1 MPTQFRIKIGAAK
14 LRKAPDSAEHV
25 LILGPADVLTK
36 LAEQGGGVWW
46 NMQLANPGVAPVAGW
61 IKAELLAPLG
71 GGLTPLNLQD
81 FVAQAED
88 SARVRGVNR
97 DYLLAVAEIESGI
110 ANKERDQPP
119 GIGPFMFGEAVW
131 SSVVNR
137 HPELQVQVH
146 DRANPQMQ
154 AIVAAQLTKDN
165 QDALAASFE
174 PKRLPSGAE
183 LYLAHWLGSACAVA
197 VLRAGTSA
205 AIGDPI
211 RIHYSGASDGQAE
224 FDRLVKAYDKRLR
237 NNGAFRTVAEVMT
250 GIEDELNSAATAA
263 LAKASPFLKLSTH
276 APGPIQGEPPW
287 LGIART
293 EFARGITEFPGN
305 SANPEILKYF
315 DFTRLETRTDET
327 PWCAAFVAYCVG
339 KAVDPTATKGTFS
352 ARAADWLQWGFAT
365 GRPVIGSVAVTKP
378 LSANSSGHVAFV
390 IGEDGTHIQLLGG
403 NQSNAVTDQLRVKK
417 ADVRSFQWR
426 NP

>member
-14 LRKAPDSAEHV
+14 LRKGPDSAEHV

-36 LAEQGGGVWW
+36 LGEQAGGVWW

-61 IKAELLAPLG
+61 IKAELLAPLDEE
-71 GGLTPLNLQD
+71 LAPLNLQS
-81 FVAQAED
+81 FVEQAED
-88 SARVRGVNR
+88 SARMRGVNR
-97 DYLLAVAEIESGI
+97 DYLLAIAEIESGI
-110 ANKERDQPP
+110 ANKDRDQPP
-119 GIGPFMFGEAVW
+119 GLGPFMFSEPVW
-131 SSVVNR
+131 SSIVNR
-137 HPELQVQVH
+137 HPELSVQVH
-146 DRANPQMQ
+146 DRAVPQLQ

-165 QDALAASFE
+165 QDELAASFE

-183 LYLAHWLGSACAVA
+183 LYMAHWLGSSCTVA
-197 VLRAGTSA
+197 VLRAGASA

-211 RIHYSGASDGQAE
+211 RIHFAGTSDGQAE
-224 FDRLVKAYDKRLR
+224 LDKLVKAYDKRLR
-237 NNGAFRTVAEVMT
+237 NNGAFRTVAEVIS
-250 GIEDELNSAATAA
+250 GLEDELNSAATAA

-276 APGPIQGEPPW
+276 APGPTQGEPPW

-293 EFARGITEFPGN
+293 EFARGIDEFPGT

-315 DFTRLETRTDET
+315 EFTRLETRTDET

-339 KAVDPTATKGTFS
+339 KAADSTATKGTFS

-365 GRPVIGSVAVTKP
+365 GRPVIGSVAVTNP

-390 IGEDGTHIQLLGG
+390 IGEDDTHIRLLGG
-403 NQSNAVTDQLRVKK
+403 NQSNAVTDQLRVEK
-417 ADVRSFQWR
+417 ANVRSFQWQ
-426 NP
+426 NL